1 MATGRSEK
9 ELLEE
14 ISEKL
19 DRLTMVTAVA
29 GVEDREEHPDILI
42 ALGLDHKAIAKFT
55 GLTPDAVRFRKAR
68 AEKKSAAKPSR
79 NGKAR

>member
-1 MATGRSEK
+1 MAIEKSEM
-9 ELLEE
+9 ELLAE

-19 DRLTMVTAVA
+19 DLLTMVTAVA

-42 ALGLDHKAIAKFT
+42 ALGLDAKAIAKFT

-68 AEKKSAAKPSR
+68 AGKKSAVKPSE